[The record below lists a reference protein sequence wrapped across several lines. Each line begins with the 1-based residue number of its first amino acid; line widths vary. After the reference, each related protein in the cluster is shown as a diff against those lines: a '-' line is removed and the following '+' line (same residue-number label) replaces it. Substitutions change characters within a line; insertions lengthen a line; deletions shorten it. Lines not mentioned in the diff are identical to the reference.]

1 MGNIFQLGTRYSD
14 ALGCTFLDSEGQSRP
29 VIMGSYGIGIGRL
42 LACVAEEHN
51 DDKGLIWPVSV
62 APYHVHI
69 VLINDPEVTEIAEAI
84 YNGLRRDGVEV
95 LFDDREERAGVK
107 FNDADLIG
115 VPASPD
121 HR

>member
-1 MGNIFQLGTRYSD
+1 M
-14 ALGCTFLDSEGQSRP
+14 
-29 VIMGSYGIGIGRL
+29 
-42 LACVAEEHN
+42 
-51 DDKGLIWPVSV
+51 IWPVSV

-115 VPASPD
+115 VPLRLTIGKKSLEKGGVELKRRSGGEAVIVPVEEIVYRVLGELD
-121 HR
+121 ILWAELLGPITDVPYKE